1 MSKAI
6 KEYFDALERLKNN
19 KQINVLLGTPINK
32 DTVALEAGRA
42 RGSIKKSRP
51 MFSDLIKAIDE
62 VNSKTKE
69 PKQKLAEKK
78 EEVLMYKNLYEE
90 ALARELMYLERI
102 NELEKVL
109 NQYNCESIKAPI
121 VNNNYKIL

>member
-19 KQINVLLGTPINK
+19 SPINVLVGTPINK

-42 RGSIKKSRP
+42 RGSIKKSRT
-51 MFSDLIKAIDE
+51 MFADLIKAIDE
-62 VNSKTKE
+62 VNAKTKE
-69 PKQKLAEKK
+69 PKQKLLEKK

-90 ALARELMYLERI
+90 ALSRELMYLERI
-102 NELEKVL
+102 NELEKL
-109 NQYNCESIKAPI
+109 LKKYQSSNFKLSI
-121 VNNNYKIL
+121 NN